1 MISLALY
8 LVLVMMECIAL
19 NQQNVSDSS
28 SYDER
33 NAIYL
38 SGEEIG
44 MTNVRF
50 ESIDEYRD
58 IETLN
63 MYKEKVIDHGEDIEK

>member
-1 MISLALY
+1 
-8 LVLVMMECIAL
+8 
-19 NQQNVSDSS
+19 
-28 SYDER
+28 
-33 NAIYL
+33 
-38 SGEEIG
+38 

-63 MYKEKVIDHGEDIEK
+63 MYKEKVIDHGEDIEKVMESIYIKGRDNARTPMQWNDQNHADLQR